1 MHNRVPNLIIQ
12 NSEQENVVPTVKP
25 QSQTNSN
32 KPLMLI
38 DDIIIFNQTH
48 SSLDSWDYVIIAISA
63 VTSN

>member
-48 SSLDSWDYVIIAISA
+48 SSQ
-63 VTSN
+63 T